1 MEQEGTSKSTSSSQ
15 SPRSRCPAPF
25 LSKTYDLLEEGR
37 ADDHDHDHD
46 RAGKRIVSWNAEG
59 TGFVVWSPAE
69 FSELLLPKY
78 FKHNNFSSF
87 IRQLNTYQG
96 FKKTSSKRWE
106 FKHEKFKKG
115 CRQMLAEITRKKSEP
130 SIFPAYLKASEES
143 STMTAAME
151 ETNRQLLL
159 KENKALRREK
169 LELQMQIAHF
179 KALELKLLD
188 CLSQYMQQGGNN
200 NQNKVRS

>member
-1 MEQEGTSKSTSSSQ
+1 
-15 SPRSRCPAPF
+15 
-25 LSKTYDLLEEGR
+25 
-37 ADDHDHDHD
+37 
-46 RAGKRIVSWNAEG
+46 
-59 TGFVVWSPAE
+59 
-69 FSELLLPKY
+69 
-78 FKHNNFSSF
+78 
-87 IRQLNTYQG
+87 
-96 FKKTSSKRWE
+96 
-106 FKHEKFKKG
+106 
-115 CRQMLAEITRKKSEP
+115 MLAEITRKKSEP

-159 KENKALRREK
+159 KENKELRREK